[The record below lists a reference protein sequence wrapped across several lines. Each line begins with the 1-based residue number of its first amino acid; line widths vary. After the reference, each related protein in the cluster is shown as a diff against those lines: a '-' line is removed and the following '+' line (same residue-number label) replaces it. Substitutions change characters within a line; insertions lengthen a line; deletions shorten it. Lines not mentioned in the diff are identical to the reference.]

1 MKRRRQVPEEPAL
14 RSEQPSP
21 AGRPMPA
28 MVELRDG
35 LTGAM
40 SVQVI
45 DAKAVKRVRAEP
57 HVGPDGRTWL
67 YVVTVYDW
75 ADRRMLASG
84 PLPEAEA
91 MDLVRKLHGAVAE
104 AAKV

>member
-1 MKRRRQVPEEPAL
+1 MPEESAPWPD
-14 RSEQPSP
+14 QPSP

-28 MVELRDG
+28 PVEFRDG

-40 SVQVI
+40 SAHVV

-75 ADRRMLASG
+75 ADRRMMASG

-91 MDLVRKLHGAVAE
+91 MDLVRNVHGAI
-104 AAKV
+104 AAAGGG